1 MGLDLVDV
9 DFLVLVVEEV
19 LLLEAVLM
27 MEDVLEEVA
36 LEDDEPEPE
45 SG

>member
-1 MGLDLVDV
+1 MGLDFVDV

-19 LLLEAVLM
+19 LLLEEDLV
-27 MEDVLEEVA
+27 MEDVLEDIA

-45 SG
+45 PG